1 MHKKEGFILKFYSVR
16 DAFEILK
23 ENKITS
29 NIESVRRWL
38 RQGKI
43 KGIAPKS
50 RKEGWQIPENELQI
64 FMKKRL
70 PESHT
75 MTPHVINTTI
85 VVNEEVKEKIRAEM
99 WNELARKNI
108 FEGFVQIKKSLLHE
122 CILHKRYSNELEN
135 EVWERIVNNSRA
147 YSKPRVS
154 YLLEAFRFEGKRLLM
169 DKNYV
174 TLEEQII
181 FGIIEYVR
189 RNRDK
194 KT

>member
-85 VVNEEVKEKIRAEM
+85 VVNEEVKEKIRPRCGM
-99 WNELARKNI
+99 N
-108 FEGFVQIKKSLLHE
+108 SP
-122 CILHKRYSNELEN
+122 
-135 EVWERIVNNSRA
+135 ERIFLKDLYKLRSPYFMNA
-147 YSKPRVS
+147 YYTNGIQMNWKMKSGSVLLIIVEHIVS
-154 YLLEAFRFEGKRLLM
+154 QECH
-169 DKNYV
+169 
-174 TLEEQII
+174 IC
-181 FGIIEYVR
+181 
-189 RNRDK
+189 
-194 KT
+194 